1 MLAVPGARR
10 DLARLTAAGLA
21 AALLG
26 LLVPLSTGVL
36 LPQLLA
42 ADRHPVRW
50 LALLLGS
57 AVAASWLLVLVR
69 NTAAVRLTGRVQ
81 SALEPAVWDRLLGH
95 DARFFRDFT
104 TGDLVHR
111 ANAVAQARQAM
122 SEVLVGAVLGAVFAT
137 SGLTVLLLV
146 DPWLGALLLLAV
158 LAVTGLLLALG
169 RRRQRYESEVFALHG
184 RLQGVLYGL
193 LLGIDK
199 IQTAGREIQAFARW
213 AVPFAAQKRADA
225 AAQRADAA
233 AGALTAALQ
242 PLLLAVL
249 LAGATAAGDTP
260 SGHLMAA
267 GVAAGQVAMAL
278 GQVTHAAAGAY
289 GIAPV
294 LDRLRPIL
302 AESAP
307 GERRGALAD
316 PGPLGGDVALENAVF
331 RYPGTAAPA
340 LDGVSLHAAPGEL
353 VAVVG
358 PSGAGKSTL
367 VRLLLGFEQPE
378 SGTVRYDGRDLAGLD
393 ARLVRRGSAPSS
405 STAGCCAAPCW
416 RTSPAPTARS
426 PRTASGRPPNSPASP
441 TTCAACRSASA
452 PGSARTPRASPAGRS
467 SGCCWPAPS
476 SAARRAAARRSHLR
490 PRQRHP
496 AQGRRGRR
504 RPRHHPHRHRPPAQ
518 HRPHRR
524 PHPRALRRAG
534 HRHRHVRRTARHRPA
549 VHPPRPTPGDVRCR
563 STCRPGSAP
572 PTQPPTRVPTAPP
585 GCSPAPPGATSGCA
599 PWWPPRPPSRTGPPP
614 GRTAPH
620 TSPPTRTRTGGPA
633 PPPSTPGCAAPPAA
647 MAAPVSCSTTSRRP
661 ARPLGDGL
669 RPVVLA
675 DPAALPPW
683 ALALAAFLRTL
694 PAAPGPETTAPGALT
709 AAFGAAARALLPDG
723 PGGILGVPV
732 TDRARGD
739 LASALTARLTEAC
752 NLSLCHELQAATGL
766 PRATDW
772 DAAGGLDTSVEGWL
786 ARLERLP
793 ALAYLVGTVC
803 RQWQHVQTELFARLA
818 ADRALLVEQLWQ
830 GEDPGPLDQVR
841 GDAGDRHAGG
851 RSVALLHFATGP
863 AVVYKP
869 KDMRH
874 AAAYLDLVRGSTA
887 TSRSTCRS
895 APCCCAATA
904 ATTATAP
911 RSPPTARATTAGRS
925 SSRTAPARTAAASP
939 ASTGGSA

>member
-1 MLAVPGARR
+1 MTTATTPAPADRAPATAGPAATAAANRAALAAALGELHTAGPSPAAPPPAATDPADRARAVLDALGLGLRGEDGRPPADLPAAVRTARDPLAALLRSAGVRSRPITLPEDPDGHGDPAGLAGPVVGFAADDGRPIALVPRPSGGHRRYDPAGARPAGRRHRVALQRRALLLYPPLPPGALGPAGLARFVLAVPGARR

-158 LAVTGLLLALG
+158 LVVTGLLLALG

-393 ARLVRRGSAPSS
+393 ARLVRRRLGAVLQHGRMLRGSLLENL
-405 STAGCCAAPCW
+405 AGTDSEVTEDRIWEAAEL
-416 RTSPAPTARS
+416 
-426 PRTASGRPPNSPASP
+426 
-441 TTCAACRSASA
+441 
-452 PGSARTPRASPAGRS
+452 AGI
-467 SGCCWPAPS
+467 ADDL
-476 SAARRAAARRSHLR
+476 RRLPLGLGTRIGED
-490 PRQRHP
+490 
-496 AQGRRGRR
+496 AQGFSGGQVQRLLL
-504 RPRHHPHRHRPPAQ
+504 A
-518 HRPHRR
+518 
-524 PHPRALRRAG
+524 RAL
-534 HRHRHVRRTARHRPA
+534 VRRPA
-549 VHPPRPTPGDVRCR
+549 VLLLDE
-563 STCRPGSAP
+563 
-572 PTQPPTRVPTAPP
+572 
-585 GCSPAPPGATSGCA
+585 ATS
-599 PWWPPRPPSRTGPPP
+599 
-614 GRTAPH
+614 
-620 TSPPTRTRTGGPA
+620 
-633 PPPSTPGCAAPPAA
+633 
-647 MAAPVSCSTTSRRP
+647 
-661 ARPLGDGL
+661 
-669 RPVVLA
+669 
-675 DPAALPPW
+675 ALDN
-683 ALALAAFLRTL
+683 ATQRKVA
-694 PAAPGPETTAPGALT
+694 
-709 AAFGAAARALLPDG
+709 
-723 PGGILGVPV
+723 
-732 TDRARGD
+732 
-739 LASALTARLTEAC
+739 EAV
-752 NLSLCHELQAATGL
+752 A
-766 PRATDW
+766 
-772 DAAGGLDTSVEGWL
+772 GLDTTRIVIAHRLSTVRTADRIHVLSGGRVTATGTYDELLGTDPLFTRL
-786 ARLERLP
+786 ARLQE
-793 ALAYLVGTVC
+793 
-803 RQWQHVQTELFARLA
+803 
-818 ADRALLVEQLWQ
+818 
-830 GEDPGPLDQVR
+830 
-841 GDAGDRHAGG
+841 
-851 RSVALLHFATGP
+851 
-863 AVVYKP
+863 
-869 KDMRH
+869 M
-874 AAAYLDLVRGSTA
+874 
-887 TSRSTCRS
+887 
-895 APCCCAATA
+895 
-904 ATTATAP
+904 
-911 RSPPTARATTAGRS
+911 
-925 SSRTAPARTAAASP
+925 
-939 ASTGGSA
+939 

>member
-1 MLAVPGARR
+1 MTATPATVHDTAGTDTAGTAPDRPAATAAANRAALAAALGELHAAGPAAAPRHTADDPAGQARAVLAALGLGPAGGLSVELPAAVRTARDPLAALLRSAGVRSRPVTLPAGPDGHGDATGLAGPMVGFAADDGRPIALVPRPAGGHRPYDPAAGRAGRRHRVALQRKALLLYPPLPPGELGPAGLARFVLAVPGARR
-10 DLARLTAAGLA
+10 DLARLTAAGLG

-95 DARFFRDFT
+95 DARFFRDFS

-146 DPWLGALLLLAV
+146 DPWLGGLLLLTV
-158 LAVTGLLLALG
+158 LAATGLLLALG
-169 RRRQRYESEVFALHG
+169 RRRQRHESEVFELHG
-184 RLQGVLYGL
+184 RLHGVLYGL

-302 AESAP
+302 AETGP
-307 GERRGALAD
+307 RERPEATAD
-316 PGPLGGDVALENAVF
+316 PGPLRGEVALEDVVF

-378 SGTVRYDGRDLAGLD
+378 SGTVRYDGRDLATLD
-393 ARLVRRGSAPSS
+393 ARLVRRRIGAVLQHGRMLRGSLLENL
-405 STAGCCAAPCW
+405 AGTDTEVTEDQVWEAAEL
-416 RTSPAPTARS
+416 
-426 PRTASGRPPNSPASP
+426 
-441 TTCAACRSASA
+441 
-452 PGSARTPRASPAGRS
+452 AGI
-467 SGCCWPAPS
+467 ADDL
-476 SAARRAAARRSHLR
+476 RRLPLGLGTRIGED
-490 PRQRHP
+490 
-496 AQGRRGRR
+496 AQGFSGGQVQRLLL
-504 RPRHHPHRHRPPAQ
+504 A
-518 HRPHRR
+518 
-524 PHPRALRRAG
+524 RAL
-534 HRHRHVRRTARHRPA
+534 VRRPA
-549 VHPPRPTPGDVRCR
+549 VLLLDE
-563 STCRPGSAP
+563 
-572 PTQPPTRVPTAPP
+572 
-585 GCSPAPPGATSGCA
+585 ATSA
-599 PWWPPRPPSRTGPPP
+599 LDNRTQ
-614 GRTAPH
+614 RKVA
-620 TSPPTRTRTGGPA
+620 
-633 PPPSTPGCAAPPAA
+633 
-647 MAAPVSCSTTSRRP
+647 
-661 ARPLGDGL
+661 
-669 RPVVLA
+669 
-675 DPAALPPW
+675 
-683 ALALAAFLRTL
+683 
-694 PAAPGPETTAPGALT
+694 
-709 AAFGAAARALLPDG
+709 
-723 PGGILGVPV
+723 
-732 TDRARGD
+732 
-739 LASALTARLTEAC
+739 EAV
-752 NLSLCHELQAATGL
+752 A
-766 PRATDW
+766 
-772 DAAGGLDTSVEGWL
+772 GLDTTRVVIAHRLSTVRTADRIHVLSGGRVTATGTYDELLGTDPLFTRL
-786 ARLERLP
+786 ARLQE
-793 ALAYLVGTVC
+793 
-803 RQWQHVQTELFARLA
+803 
-818 ADRALLVEQLWQ
+818 
-830 GEDPGPLDQVR
+830 
-841 GDAGDRHAGG
+841 
-851 RSVALLHFATGP
+851 
-863 AVVYKP
+863 
-869 KDMRH
+869 M
-874 AAAYLDLVRGSTA
+874 
-887 TSRSTCRS
+887 
-895 APCCCAATA
+895 
-904 ATTATAP
+904 
-911 RSPPTARATTAGRS
+911 
-925 SSRTAPARTAAASP
+925 
-939 ASTGGSA
+939 